1 MRTWVWLVICG
12 ALAGCGR
19 DEASPPAAQSPAAST
34 VAAPAPAAPPAAR
47 KPAPPEAAAYIIAP
61 ADGDTVDNP
70 VLVQF
75 GLKGIG
81 VAPAGV
87 DRPDTG
93 HHHLLIDA
101 DLPPL
106 DAPIP
111 SDAKHVHFG
120 AGQTE
125 TVLTLP
131 PGRHQLRLLL
141 GDHLHVPFDPPIAS
155 PAITID
161 VR

>member
-1 MRTWVWLVICG
+1 MRTRGWILFCG
-12 ALAGCGR
+12 VLAACGR
-19 DEASPPAAQSPAAST
+19 EEATPPPTTQPAAST
-34 VAAPAPAAPPAAR
+34 VAAPAPGAPPAVR
-47 KPAPPEAAAYIIAP
+47 KPAPAEAVAYIVSP
-61 ADGDTVDNP
+61 EDGATVDNP
-70 VLVQF
+70 VLIQF
-75 GLKGIG
+75 GLKGVG

-101 DLPPL
+101 ELPPL

-111 SDAKHVHFG
+111 SDAQHVHFG

-125 TVLTLP
+125 TVITLS

-141 GDHLHVPFDPPIAS
+141 GDNAHVPFDPAIAS
-155 PAITID
+155 APVTID